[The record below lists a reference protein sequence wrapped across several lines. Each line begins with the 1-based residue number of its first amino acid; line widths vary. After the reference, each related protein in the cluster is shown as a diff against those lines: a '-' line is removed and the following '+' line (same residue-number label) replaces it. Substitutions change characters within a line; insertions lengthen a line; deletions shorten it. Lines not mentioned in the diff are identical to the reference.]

1 MHTRSGCAALVRR
14 VLRGACA
21 AGVCRGAHAAGT
33 GYGGTLK
40 LRKLRLPAHEYRR
53 CRGRL
58 TGSGNG
64 AVAADASGPVA
75 AGVRHSCWL
84 GDAGAD

>member
-1 MHTRSGCAALVRR
+1 M
-14 VLRGACA
+14 
-21 AGVCRGAHAAGT
+21 CRGAHAAGT